1 MHIGLLVLPR
11 RGYGLEIGRE
21 PGTDETISNY
31 GEIVLDSW
39 PRLSV
44 VIPIRNEERFIA
56 RTLGYVQNQDY
67 PADRVEILVIDG
79 ESADRTVDIVNEIAA
94 LDRRVQLLR
103 NSRRL
108 SSAARNIGA
117 RHASGEILLY
127 IDGHVHIANND
138 LFKNVVRLM
147 KEKEVSVLSRPA
159 FLETPD
165 NSIFQDAVAL
175 ARRSPLG
182 HGLDST
188 IFTSKDR
195 YVNPESSGTFYRRE
209 IIEDVGYFDESF
221 DAAEDFEFNYRLRRK
236 GYQSYTSS
244 ILRIS
249 YYPRE
254 SLGKLWQQMKRYG
267 KGRCRLVW
275 KHPAAF
281 SLGAAIPAALVL
293 GLPLLLI
300 LSLLVPTA
308 LAVATGIYGLYLA
321 VILLTSIVIAA
332 RNGFAYLLVLPR
344 IFLIIH
350 WGLGWGF
357 LAETWRLIRSPQ
369 RDG

>member
-1 MHIGLLVLPR
+1 MDI
-11 RGYGLEIGRE
+11 
-21 PGTDETISNY
+21 
-31 GEIVLDSW
+31 W

-79 ESADRTVDIVNEIAA
+79 ESTDRSVDIVNEIAV

-117 RHASGEILLY
+117 RHAGGEILLY
-127 IDGHVHIANND
+127 IDGHVHIENND
-138 LFKNVVRLM
+138 LFKNVARLM

-159 FLETPD
+159 FLKTPD
-165 NSIFQDAVAL
+165 NGFFQNAVAL

-188 IFTSKDR
+188 VFTSEER

-209 IIEDVGYFDESF
+209 IIEEVGFFDESF

-236 GYQSYTSS
+236 GYQSYTSPK
-244 ILRIS
+244 LQIS
-249 YYPRE
+249 YYPRD

-267 KGRCRLVW
+267 KGRCQLVW
-275 KHPAAF
+275 KHPDAF
-281 SLGAAIPAALVL
+281 SPGAAIPTVLVL
-293 GLPLLLI
+293 GLPLLLL
-300 LSLLVPTA
+300 LSLLIPMA
-308 LAVATGIYGLYLA
+308 LTVTIGIYGLYLA
-321 VILLTSIVIAA
+321 IILLTSVVIAA
-332 RNGFAYLLVLPR
+332 RNGWIHLRSLPG
-344 IFLIIH
+344 IFLAIH
-350 WGLGWGF
+350 WGVGWGF
-357 LAETWRLIRSPQ
+357 LAEMWRLIRSQQ
-369 RDG
+369 RAG